1 MSKELDNYVKAFEI
15 APLTT
20 FYKNSILVAII
31 ATILNLLIFSMAAYV
46 LVRCRF
52 RFKGLITMLFSAAL
66 VIPGAALLQP
76 LYQTLNSAHL
86 YDTLTGLIVVY
97 AALGMPTTLYIMM
110 SYYKTISP
118 TWRKLHILMEQDF
131 SEHCTN
137 YFAAYETG
145 ICDCRGTSVPAL
157 LE

>member
-1 MSKELDNYVKAFEI
+1 MSV
-15 APLTT
+15 T

-118 TWRKLHILMEQDF
+118 TLEEAAYIDGAGF
-131 SEHCTN
+131 SEHLYKLFCRLRDRHLRLPG
-137 YFAAYETG
+137 YFSSCFVG
-145 ICDCRGTSVPAL
+145 MNSSLR
-157 LE
+157 